1 MLKKCIGSLGIVAAS
16 CYLKGKNSTNELE
29 LNKSLSFSNMCS
41 TKNFDMSLGMHRCF
55 AESNISRN
63 ALHEKNLNLQNVGY
77 SIADDDG
84 FDENGFDKWL
94 VHEGAK
100 FDFNY
105 DWRPASSSNTK
116 KLLVFVAAPHANNCG
131 KLSALGL
138 AQNECAGDRMYEIL
152 QTRHPQFKR
161 AFLYKSESPL
171 TAEMILKKCDVFRK
185 CGTTDIVNDANPGK
199 FDPKKCSDFNTDQCG
214 FSTDRQHLEDSF
226 RRMIAGSTS
235 AIQVYLTHP
244 NLVRYMLM
252 KSLQFPMNG
261 WKRFQVPPGS
271 ITLVEVLRQGS
282 VVVTQVG
289 AHFFHKTK
297 NNEWL
302 RNQYED

>member
-29 LNKSLSFSNMCS
+29 LTKSLSFSNLCS

-138 AQNECAGDRMYEIL
+138 AQNECAADRMYEL
-152 QTRHPQFKR
+152 VAAYHSLYNRCL
-161 AFLYKSESPL
+161 LYKSESPL
-171 TAEMILKKCDVFRK
+171 ITDMVSKRSDVYK
-185 CGTTDIVNDANPGK
+185 NCGTTEVANDANPGK
-199 FDPKKCSDFNTDQCG
+199 FDPKKCSDFNTNQCVL
-214 FSTDRQHLEDSF
+214 STDRQRLEDSF
-226 RRMIAGSTS
+226 RRIVASSTS

-244 NLVRYMLM
+244 NLIRYMLM
-252 KSLQFPMNG
+252 KGLQFPMNG
-261 WKRFQVPPGS
+261 WKRFQVSPGS
-271 ITLVEVLRQGS
+271 ITIVEVHRDGDL
-282 VVVTQVG
+282 VVQQIG